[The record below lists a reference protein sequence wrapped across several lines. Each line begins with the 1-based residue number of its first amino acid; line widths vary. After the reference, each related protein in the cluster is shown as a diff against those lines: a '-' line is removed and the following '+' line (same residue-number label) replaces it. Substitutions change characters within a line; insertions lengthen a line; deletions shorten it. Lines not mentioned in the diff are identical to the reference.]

1 MAETEKNEILLAI
14 EKLDNKMEKELLKM
28 QEDISEMKKEVAKIP
43 EIQKEVAKIPEIQK
57 EVAKIKKMQEDISE
71 LQEETRKISKSV
83 AVIELE
89 HGEKLDLL
97 FDIFDMQQEKLK
109 LHERKMQLCDRRLD
123 RHDDEIY
130 YLKEFI
136 RA

>member
-1 MAETEKNEILLAI
+1 MAESEKNEILLAI
-14 EKLDNKMEKELLKM
+14 ERLDNKMEKELSEIKREVAKIPKM
-28 QEDISEMKKEVAKIP
+28 QEDISKL
-43 EIQKEVAKIPEIQK
+43 QKEVAKIPEIQK
-57 EVAKIKKMQEDISE
+57 EVAKISE

-130 YLKEFI
+130 YLKEFL

>member
-1 MAETEKNEILLAI
+1 MAESEKNEILLAI
-14 EKLDNKMEKELLKM
+14 EKLDNKMQKEL
-28 QEDISEMKKEVAKIP
+28 SEIKREVAKIP
-43 EIQKEVAKIPEIQK
+43 EIQKEI
-57 EVAKIKKMQEDISE
+57 AKIKKMQEDIAE
-71 LQEETRKISKSV
+71 LQKETRKISKSV

-109 LHERKMQLCDRRLD
+109 SHERRIQLCERHLD

-130 YLKEFI
+130 YLKKFL
-136 RA
+136 RV

>member
-14 EKLDNKMEKELLKM
+14 EKLGSKIDNIQNEVSELKV
-28 QEDISEMKKEVAKIP
+28 EVSKIP
-43 EIQKEVAKIPEIQK
+43 EMQKQISQLQVEVIPELQKEIKQLRVDIIPE
-57 EVAKIKKMQEDISE
+57 MQEEI
-71 LQEETRKISKSV
+71 RKISKSV

-97 FDIFDMQQEKLK
+97 FDIFDMQQEKLRS
-109 LHERKMQLCDRRLD
+109 HERRIQLCERHLD

-130 YLKEFI
+130 YLKEFQ